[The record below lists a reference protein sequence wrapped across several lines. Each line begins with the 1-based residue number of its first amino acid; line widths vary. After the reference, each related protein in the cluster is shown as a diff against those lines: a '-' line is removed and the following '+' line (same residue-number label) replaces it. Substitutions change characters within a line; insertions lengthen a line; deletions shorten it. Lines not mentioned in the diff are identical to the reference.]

1 MKNKLLRTILSL
13 SVIASPSAF
22 TSELIA
28 HEWGTFTSV
37 VNKDG
42 KMIQGL
48 HHEEEALPSFVYD
61 LSRVENTTTSANQ
74 GGVTRNTPVRRR
86 IRGPRTR
93 GFTPAS
99 MDLMPIP
106 TFTEKI
112 TQKMETPVIYF
123 YSKKDVDVNVRVD
136 FPKGVI
142 SQWFPKVSSVNPSIE
157 AKNGYGVW
165 DVKILKEKTA
175 ILPETS
181 GNSIWNPSRET
192 NANIIKVDNELEK
205 LIFYRG
211 LGDFDTPLKVIE
223 SNGLVTITNNS
234 RQDIKGLTLLNYRE
248 DKFEYIHIKEL
259 KALSKITVGDNSKND
274 NSHVFKSFVGYLESA
289 KKVIVSD
296 LVASGLYKDESE
308 AMVNTWENGYF
319 QTKGLRLLYV
329 LPIEWTEEIL
339 PMKMKPTPK
348 ELVRTL
354 VGRIEI
360 LSEEDDKKIL
370 KFVNTKVK
378 NNDVSIFDINGRK
391 MNGLGHFP
399 EPKLR
404 RALELGITEELK
416 VKVKTLISSMNS
428 GFLN

>member
-1 MKNKLLRTILSL
+1 MKNRLFKTMLVF
-13 SVIASPSAF
+13 SVIASPTAF
-22 TSELIA
+22 TADLIA

-42 KMIQGL
+42 KMIEGL

-61 LSRVENTTTSANQ
+61 LSKVENATPIN
-74 GGVTRNTPVRRR
+74 RNSRRR
-86 IRGPRTR
+86 SPPTR

-123 YSKKDVDVNVRVD
+123 YSKKEIDVSVRVD

-142 SQWFPKVSSVNPSIE
+142 SQWFPKVSSVNPSEE

-165 DVKILKEKTA
+165 DVKVLKEKMA
-175 ILPETS
+175 ELPETS
-181 GNSIWNPSRET
+181 GNSIWNPSRQT
-192 NANIIKVDNELEK
+192 NANIIKVGNELEK

-211 LGDFDTPLKVIE
+211 LGDFDTPLKVGVN
-223 SNGLVTITNNS
+223 NGLVTIENNS
-234 RQDIKGLTLLNYRE
+234 GQDIKGLTLLHHNDSVNSYT
-248 DKFEYIHIKEL
+248 HIKLL
-259 KALSKITVGDNSKND
+259 KANTKISV
-274 NSHVFKSFVGYLESA
+274 KSIQNQFDTFGEYMIAA
-289 KKVIVSD
+289 KALIVKD
-296 LVASGLYKDESE
+296 LVASGLYHDESV
-308 AMVNTWENGYF
+308 AMVNTWEGGYF

-329 LPIEWTEEIL
+329 LPNEWTEEIL
-339 PMKMKPTPK
+339 PMKIQPTPK

-360 LSEEDDKKIL
+360 LTEEDDKKIL
-370 KFVNTKVK
+370 GFVNTKVMK
-378 NNDVSIFDINGRK
+378 GEVSPLDINGREMK
-391 MNGLGHFP
+391 GLGHFP

-404 RALELGITEELK
+404 RALELDISSELKEKVSKIITE
-416 VKVKTLISSMNS
+416 MNT